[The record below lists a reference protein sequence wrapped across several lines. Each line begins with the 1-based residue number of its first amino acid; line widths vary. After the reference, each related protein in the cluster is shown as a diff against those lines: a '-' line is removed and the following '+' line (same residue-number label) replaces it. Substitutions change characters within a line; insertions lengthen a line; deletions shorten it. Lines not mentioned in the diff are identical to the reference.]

1 MCDTSRASPAPPL
14 APPQPPPAELPSRED
29 DASGLRASPRRYKFA
44 LPEIHTAISTLS
56 RRSGTFAPT
65 HSEYRPVHRPASDL
79 LHAKPGRLRDVLAAA
94 PQQLPEAS
102 SNDPCLPYRP
112 APQSRARQNR
122 DPLRE
127 GAGIQARGVRTRIE
141 ASQPAWR

>member
-102 SNDPCLPYRP
+102 SSDLVSLT
-112 APQSRARQNR
+112 APHHNLVRAKIEI
-122 DPLRE
+122 LY
-127 GAGIQARGVRTRIE
+127 AKAQAFKHAESGPV
-141 ASQPAWR
+141 